1 MTGATIIA
9 KKGGHCAFI
18 SVRHSGYDTNDFL
31 PTLDLSQHTPES
43 VCLSYL
49 EQRLYNEVQGSKD
62 PDDFCSLDGELDLT
76 LAKKVFTFDLL
87 LSDPFLR
94 QPEKLYD
101 KALNLMEPLEEW
113 DDYLCS
119 YRDYFHF
126 VDLDKG
132 VIKDGKK

>member
-1 MTGATIIA
+1 M
-9 KKGGHCAFI
+9 
-18 SVRHSGYDTNDFL
+18 
-31 PTLDLSQHTPES
+31 
-43 VCLSYL
+43 
-49 EQRLYNEVQGSKD
+49 
-62 PDDFCSLDGELDLT
+62 DGELDLT